1 MNKRSKII
9 LISVL
14 SVILGVVCLLTGK
27 SLIKPVVP
35 AQGADPV
42 PTVVAY
48 DPTKAEGTEANPF
61 TILEIVPNYSY
72 AQIGYLIDGQEPVNV
87 YGIGGILENARAGY
101 AGAYDYLETLSEF
114 TVTGPK
120 GDLGGA
126 GDGTGG
132 GSRTIYAF
140 DDEKGSFT
148 EVPAGTVW
156 TRSDYEI
163 ERVTGY
169 YTVATQVQKDNDALT
184 KYKLVKVNTTNQND
198 TSGID
203 GRVYTTNELSGFRDA
218 NYWWGERGEYNRQW
232 IETNNYNIYDN
243 GHYLE
248 SGTSGENL
256 KKYTRE
262 QKTVYRD
269 DWHRNV
275 SYYSYSRDD
284 GGNYIYSNDGHMY
297 YQQYNGS
304 YVGVYTEGYCV
315 YQMVEETGSINSSE
329 TYYIYNNTPLSFEN
343 NQSYINGAFD
353 LGNSIWIEGEAYD
366 YVEITDEYYYTY
378 TLREAAEEGAEE
390 YVFKDEMV
398 SGVEYKEEPEG
409 KTDRAGSYVVADA
422 GIRANSAIQK
432 YEYVRMLKTEAAGYG
447 WIELGRGGLGLDEKE
462 YSFDKII
469 GFELA
474 TQEEKDDNRIQKYDK
489 PFGFVTALDY
499 DDEEEEDNGSDNSR
513 YKQLA
518 EEENNKIIGT
528 PQNWYTY
535 NYVSASGEYEE
546 KPEGWTGETYN
557 CDVTYVS
564 AANYYDKKF
573 SIKEGI
579 NDDEL
584 WFVTFSTSGSG
595 KKYSTDSVYESE
607 KGGSNRYFYEKNDWY
622 GFEYYSLI
630 NDPDEYGG
638 TKHNKNEDYYWVTF
652 KQSNYGFYYVNTAVP
667 YSSTGANIDQVASML
682 YTKTEEYTPATG
694 TSGQYIASQD
704 RYEYDATGKG
714 DYIYYNGRLYTK
726 DSAGNFVLYKA
737 VTGQGDGKNYYYFGS
752 EFYRKNPG
760 GDYVAK
766 YDFQEKAG
774 GEYIFWLRPVTQTY
788 VNDVSNVGKTFYY
801 WKGLSYA
808 NNWKYL
814 HDVSYKNGVISRAN
828 WNLVETREESY
839 FAKKPA
845 EPGITATPAPPE
857 EVIPTERVTI
867 THSNV
872 FLKNVMN
879 LAYQDNNPTKQL
891 DIDLFEFG
899 GWYTEKEGINKY
911 DFENAVFRSNSTLY
925 AKWIPKTSD
934 GNVFDGNQY
943 YTIKFFAKADATEPG
958 YTLEYYKGTLDLS
971 KVSYIPAYTKAE
983 GETAEYAFLG
993 WSTKK
998 NGAEGDVLAEVSRT
1012 DATINLYPVW
1022 KTLADDDIYEVNFNV
1037 TKVGATE
1044 TEVVKT
1050 LKVYENGHITTED
1063 GTAVSG
1069 KYMTSMASFEP
1080 ASRTGKKFVGWY
1092 VKENPEFPKD
1102 VPYNFEAPLKG
1113 DVELYACWI
1122 EENTLDKTMFTITYK
1137 GNEESVESL
1146 LFDKENQKVEDNSF
1160 YPEVKYFAF
1169 KADGTFEEAAENT
1182 TPRLKGNV
1190 QYKASKYKI
1199 EVKTMLPSDLNRLS
1213 ANALKS
1219 LLDKADMIVVSNSN
1233 DANYDAIFAD
1243 YAVKEGGAA
1252 SYTGSNDLKY
1262 SVATAIFK
1270 KSMEA
1275 GSAPIMLDKT
1285 LLDFRDDETTARL
1298 NVYKLFVMLQA
1309 MDASMFYDSFL
1320 KAGLTNVSTS
1330 ELWTRV
1336 DANGKYGTSERW
1348 YCENFISALGLSDT
1362 ELGYYGIDENYR
1374 QSAYETI
1381 FLKSENYPTSLTNHC
1396 YVYSG
1401 DVFKYGTEF
1410 TNNEIAQDE
1419 FYTANLFDYFN
1430 GKKDK
1435 YAPADAVNYMV
1446 FGYQPEIGL
1455 DETTAILELQP
1466 EHTFKDFKFWYLFV
1480 KKYIPNYSGKLI
1492 VDCKN
1497 TQKTIYLGNAV
1508 DDNCET
1514 LTVRQMGSLEF
1525 VGLISDL
1532 NSDYRMIYFGG
1543 DLSRDNADEMQI
1555 GGNYY
1560 AYLHTGNTR
1569 TNLYEKVLGV
1579 LGGDTDTLNIS
1590 CYPGNDITAVKM
1602 RELYEYCAVANSPI
1616 IIDDS
1621 LFSDVVENKIN
1632 TDLMDSSSNL
1642 YQLFTNDTNGLLG
1655 TAPCYAESNVDYD
1668 TMSALMNEDRVRLLV
1683 SSVPPTYKEGQGD
1696 SLNYLNPQNQESRIL
1711 EYKFVLQGKQ
1721 NTKYK
1726 VRLFIDMNADG
1737 QFNRATEMLD
1747 SLVIRTG
1754 RTILSN
1760 RATLEAGKEYT
1771 VQRSISDYVGVMPW
1785 KLEVYE
1791 VDNESVRHSVTGMTA
1806 IKPVKKNDEGT
1817 GFVKEKLNILQV
1829 TSAKG
1834 GLNKYGENNAY
1845 MPTTKEMEDLDALG
1859 ADYKGK
1865 KYSQLEYWQ
1874 QQDVRN
1880 KLPNVPGDA
1889 NKQVAYDFWVYLS
1902 SLKEFDISIT
1912 RVSLSELAEGISSGH
1927 LEDQGIDFK
1936 MDNFNMLIMGFADC
1950 YNEITDEASLVAV
1963 EDFIES
1969 GKSVLFTHDCSSF
1982 FNYSEKRAVN
1992 DSFYTGNSGI
2002 SYWGYNINK
2011 RFRNMLGM
2019 DRYGVTLMY
2028 GNETVQETGF
2038 DFTNNVIKATGT
2050 KYKLHTTSL
2059 MGTLSETGFVAG
2071 AAYEE
2076 MAQEMAKKDVL
2087 YKYNENQ
2094 EKIWMNNSENKAY
2107 VQGYTRLLLKDNDN
2121 GVEGYTSTKVSNV
2134 NAGQITRYPFTIPDN
2149 FSVAST
2155 HSQYYQLDLEAND
2168 IVVWYC
2174 LADNSGVFNQFYND
2188 ARNNYY
2194 IYSKGN
2200 IMYTGVGHSGGLSE
2214 NEIKLFINTMVA
2226 AYAASADPT
2235 APKIINFDRTT
2246 GADEIDYLYVDYD
2259 TTFPELAI
2267 GEGVDGDKDGEGKP
2281 LPNNQTKEINFKLT
2295 ENSIVTNKL
2304 MTVYV
2309 YEYVSKN
2316 GDGSYNYEPL
2326 PMEMQV
2332 QKYNSDDS
2340 TSPVEGIPV
2349 FVVNTDLANTGNPE
2363 YTYSK
2368 GQVLSIDSNVMVQ
2381 AGSITGTSVTIGGI
2395 TYPLT
2400 PSGNGYY
2407 YDYNNSGS
2415 WDEGD
2420 AISYKAL
2427 SKLDDKGLPVYSSSD
2442 VISGYIYIAP
2452 IVDAGEEYVFKA
2464 PIGALVDKDMVPYK
2478 LHVNLRYGKRQDKT
2492 KDGYKELSVVRRG
2505 LFNLD

>member
-1 MNKRSKII
+1 
-9 LISVL
+9 
-14 SVILGVVCLLTGK
+14 
-27 SLIKPVVP
+27 
-35 AQGADPV
+35 
-42 PTVVAY
+42 
-48 DPTKAEGTEANPF
+48 
-61 TILEIVPNYSY
+61 
-72 AQIGYLIDGQEPVNV
+72 
-87 YGIGGILENARAGY
+87 
-101 AGAYDYLETLSEF
+101 
-114 TVTGPK
+114 
-120 GDLGGA
+120 
-126 GDGTGG
+126 
-132 GSRTIYAF
+132 
-140 DDEKGSFT
+140 
-148 EVPAGTVW
+148 
-156 TRSDYEI
+156 
-163 ERVTGY
+163 
-169 YTVATQVQKDNDALT
+169 
-184 KYKLVKVNTTNQND
+184 
-198 TSGID
+198 
-203 GRVYTTNELSGFRDA
+203 
-218 NYWWGERGEYNRQW
+218 
-232 IETNNYNIYDN
+232 
-243 GHYLE
+243 
-248 SGTSGENL
+248 
-256 KKYTRE
+256 
-262 QKTVYRD
+262 
-269 DWHRNV
+269 
-275 SYYSYSRDD
+275 
-284 GGNYIYSNDGHMY
+284 
-297 YQQYNGS
+297 
-304 YVGVYTEGYCV
+304 
-315 YQMVEETGSINSSE
+315 
-329 TYYIYNNTPLSFEN
+329 
-343 NQSYINGAFD
+343 
-353 LGNSIWIEGEAYD
+353 
-366 YVEITDEYYYTY
+366 
-378 TLREAAEEGAEE
+378 
-390 YVFKDEMV
+390 
-398 SGVEYKEEPEG
+398 
-409 KTDRAGSYVVADA
+409 
-422 GIRANSAIQK
+422 
-432 YEYVRMLKTEAAGYG
+432 ML
-447 WIELGRGGLGLDEKE
+447 
-462 YSFDKII
+462 
-469 GFELA
+469 
-474 TQEEKDDNRIQKYDK
+474 
-489 PFGFVTALDY
+489 
-499 DDEEEEDNGSDNSR
+499 
-513 YKQLA
+513 
-518 EEENNKIIGT
+518 
-528 PQNWYTY
+528 
-535 NYVSASGEYEE
+535 
-546 KPEGWTGETYN
+546 
-557 CDVTYVS
+557 
-564 AANYYDKKF
+564 
-573 SIKEGI
+573 
-579 NDDEL
+579 
-584 WFVTFSTSGSG
+584 
-595 KKYSTDSVYESE
+595 
-607 KGGSNRYFYEKNDWY
+607 
-622 GFEYYSLI
+622 
-630 NDPDEYGG
+630 
-638 TKHNKNEDYYWVTF
+638 
-652 KQSNYGFYYVNTAVP
+652 
-667 YSSTGANIDQVASML
+667 
-682 YTKTEEYTPATG
+682 
-694 TSGQYIASQD
+694 
-704 RYEYDATGKG
+704 
-714 DYIYYNGRLYTK
+714 
-726 DSAGNFVLYKA
+726 
-737 VTGQGDGKNYYYFGS
+737 
-752 EFYRKNPG
+752 
-760 GDYVAK
+760 
-766 YDFQEKAG
+766 
-774 GEYIFWLRPVTQTY
+774 
-788 VNDVSNVGKTFYY
+788 
-801 WKGLSYA
+801 
-808 NNWKYL
+808 
-814 HDVSYKNGVISRAN
+814 
-828 WNLVETREESY
+828 
-839 FAKKPA
+839 
-845 EPGITATPAPPE
+845 
-857 EVIPTERVTI
+857 
-867 THSNV
+867 
-872 FLKNVMN
+872 
-879 LAYQDNNPTKQL
+879 
-891 DIDLFEFG
+891 
-899 GWYTEKEGINKY
+899 
-911 DFENAVFRSNSTLY
+911 
-925 AKWIPKTSD
+925 
-934 GNVFDGNQY
+934 
-943 YTIKFFAKADATEPG
+943 
-958 YTLEYYKGTLDLS
+958 
-971 KVSYIPAYTKAE
+971 
-983 GETAEYAFLG
+983 
-993 WSTKK
+993 
-998 NGAEGDVLAEVSRT
+998 
-1012 DATINLYPVW
+1012 
-1022 KTLADDDIYEVNFNV
+1022 
-1037 TKVGATE
+1037 
-1044 TEVVKT
+1044 
-1050 LKVYENGHITTED
+1050 
-1063 GTAVSG
+1063 
-1069 KYMTSMASFEP
+1069 
-1080 ASRTGKKFVGWY
+1080 
-1092 VKENPEFPKD
+1092 
-1102 VPYNFEAPLKG
+1102 
-1113 DVELYACWI
+1113 
-1122 EENTLDKTMFTITYK
+1122 TITYK

-1169 KADGTFEEAAENT
+1169 KADGTFAETAENT
-1182 TPRLKGNV
+1182 VPRLQGNV

-1199 EVKTMLPSDLNRLS
+1199 EVKTMLPTDLNRLS

-1233 DANYDAIFAD
+1233 DTNYDAIFAD
-1243 YAVKEGGAA
+1243 YAVKEGGAG
-1252 SYTGSNDLKY
+1252 SYAGSNDLKY

-1285 LLDFRDDETTARL
+1285 LLDFRNDENTAKL

-1320 KAGLTNVSTS
+1320 KAGVTNVSTS
-1330 ELWTRV
+1330 ELWTRL

-1374 QSAYETI
+1374 RSAYETI
-1381 FLKSENYPTSLTNHC
+1381 FSKSDYYPTSLTNHC

-1401 DVFKYGTEF
+1401 EVFKYGTELIKDEIVK
-1410 TNNEIAQDE
+1410 NN
-1419 FYTANLFDYFN
+1419 FYTANMFDYFKDAYP
-1430 GKKDK
+1430 GDALVKDK
-1435 YAPADAVNYMV
+1435 YTPADAVNYMV

-1466 EHTFKDFKFWYLFV
+1466 EHTFKDFKFWYLYV

-1497 TQKTIYLGNAV
+1497 TQKTMYLGNAV

-1532 NSDYRMIYFGG
+1532 NSDYRMIYIGG

-1621 LFSDVVENKIN
+1621 LFYNVVENKIN

-1969 GKSVLFTHDCSSF
+1969 GKSVLFTHDCSYF

-2076 MAQEMAKKDVL
+2076 IAQEMAKKDVL

-2281 LPNNQTKEINFKLT
+2281 LPSNQTKEVNFKLT

-2407 YDYNNSGS
+2407 YDYHNSGA

-2420 AISYKAL
+2420 AICYKAL

-2464 PIGALVDKDMVPYK
+2464 PIGALMDKDMVPYK

-2492 KDGYKELSVVRRG
+2492 KDGFKELSVVRRG